1 MQIVGLDIGG
11 SKTHAVSRTQNGT
24 VEVFAGSAN
33 LPPSERWRPV
43 ASSTR
48 SSPTRCAR
56 SDRGGMRRC
65 GGGRHPESEERL
77 RQLIAA
83 RPRRRGPGRP

>member
-56 SDRGGMRRC
+56 SDQAVCAGAAGVDTQSPRSGC
-65 GGGRHPESEERL
+65 GS
-77 RQLIAA
+77 
-83 RPRRRGPGRP
+83 